1 MMIRSSMTITRMTS
15 GSWGRVRAFFDVK
28 VEGITIKGFKLVES
42 KEGGFFVGNPNYK
55 GNDGEYHDSVFIE
68 SEDRKELLKLAEK
81 KYFAESPDSKGAYDD
96 GVPMPVKEK
105 VEEEIPF

>member
-1 MMIRSSMTITRMTS
+1 MTITRMTS
-15 GSWGRVRAFFDVK
+15 GSWGKVKAFFDVK
-28 VEGITIKGFKLVES
+28 VSGITIKGFKLVES

-105 VEEEIPF
+105 VEEDIPF

>member
-1 MMIRSSMTITRMTS
+1 MTITRMTS
-15 GSWGRVRAFFDVK
+15 GSWGKVKAFFDVK
-28 VEGITIKGFKLVES
+28 VSGITIKGFKLVEA

-96 GVPMPVKEK
+96 GVPMPVKDK
-105 VEEEIPF
+105 VEEDIPF

>member
-1 MMIRSSMTITRMTS
+1 MTITRMAK
-15 GSWGRVRAFFDVK
+15 GDWGKVKAFFDVK
-28 VEGITIKGFKLVES
+28 VSGITIKGFKLVES

>member
-15 GSWGRVRAFFDVK
+15 GSWGKVKAFFDVK

-55 GNDGEYHDSVFIE
+55 GNDGEYHDSVFVE
-68 SEDRKELLKLAEK
+68 AEDRKKLLKLAED
-81 KYFAESPDSKGAYDD
+81 KYFAENPDSKGAYND
-96 GVPMPVKEK
+96 GVPMPVKEE
-105 VEEEIPF
+105 VEDIPF